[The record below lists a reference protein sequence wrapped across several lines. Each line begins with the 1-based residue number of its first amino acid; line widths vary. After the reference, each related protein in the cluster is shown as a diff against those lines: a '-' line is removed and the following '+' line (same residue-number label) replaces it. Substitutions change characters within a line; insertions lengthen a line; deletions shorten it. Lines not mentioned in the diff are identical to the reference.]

1 MSRSSQKR
9 SISDDVWRKHF
20 LDTSGSYDGDRFET
34 LSFEIL
40 KAEFGG
46 DWCRT
51 KRSFDG
57 NKDFVLEFQNRTI
70 WAESKAYAKTLTYH
84 VVSPTLFMALI
95 GEPEAIV
102 LISRSGI
109 HVRSKCYLA
118 QFQRK
123 TGKRIIALDGDTL
136 DRLIISNGAIAQR
149 FFPNEPLQTIQGAG
163 LRVLISR
170 TPDVTVNPQGGSW
183 GVRASTYLDLAPS
196 DQTQVPTIGVG
207 ELLRVDIA
215 IVNEGLSAARS
226 VRASLVPPRNGKS
239 SSFQL
244 EWFSDQESR
253 TAPPFDLAV
262 GEIRHATAFFRGSS
276 PAKNAA
282 LPLLELEAGVTRQQV
297 AVGRA
302 SVSALYRIG
311 LVGRMNHQIVGE
323 CREAARTRR
332 RSWVLQIEGGSGIG
346 KTRLL
351 HEIAGEFAT
360 AGYEVHSVD
369 KEFYE
374 PQKSEEILRGLLAQ
388 INHLPLIDEGG
399 SASPDGPGR
408 PEDDLVLRLI
418 FAAECPE
425 RRQPTVVADALLRSA
440 LGRKTALIVD
450 NVQNFDDV
458 AASTLDVLVT
468 RLRASTAGDLVL
480 ILAFNTDLGVIGS
493 EAEALRR
500 RLAGIATSFTS
511 ETVVRRWELEG
522 FSDDEA
528 DEFVYRAVAA
538 SDSARLTP
546 SAYPRTF
553 QAFRQFVPRNALH
566 MWETL
571 RWLRDKGV
579 LRLRNEV
586 LVIADAEDS
595 AIAAMLANAPPDLEA
610 LMDRRW
616 NEVQKASDL
625 SHTRNPETPSGA
637 EIRDAVRTACF
648 LGPSVRRHFAVC
660 GVARPALD
668 RLVHLGILV
677 DGGLGEL
684 RFVHQR
690 IFRVFQKR
698 FETVAPD
705 KAADLVEALKRLR
718 LAESRFEPFF
728 ILSAQAGA
736 SRVALLKRTC
746 NHFLERGTSHEYFE
760 SFLSFLVGDLLA
772 DDCSLDEISLRV
784 FMKACHAMQSMKSM
798 RAGYDLIHRC
808 FMEKV
813 VIARPAKV
821 PGRALVEFNRH
832 HINAALAVADDETA
846 RSLVEDAIRKVERS
860 RFDSDRD
867 RRLAL
872 AVLLDRK
879 ASILKASGSY
889 EESIV
894 VGRQALDI
902 AVREND
908 RWLEIE
914 LLSNTAETHFRT
926 PQEGAIEEGQRMLS
940 RAVKL
945 FDDAEDRW
953 SLADPVPVRSF
964 VNRARLHLRNLDWR
978 SVTHEAERGIQ
989 YADGV
994 QNRFWAVRLALLAAA
1009 GWLLA
1014 LQRGEASCD
1023 TMLRSIWRAQDI
1035 MNVHGARR
1043 DSWTVPYLSGKTA
1056 ILARDW
1062 GRADDCFRQAIET
1075 LSARNSGGS
1084 LLFSRVDLAID
1095 IAVCTR
1101 EAGLAIHKELP
1112 ELLNN
1117 PYVAAECHAIVQMS
1131 GPAFAAFVR
1140 AWRKTAYCAVEV
1152 EGAPPI
1158 TLVAM

>member
-1 MSRSSQKR
+1 MRVSRQKR

-20 LDTSGSYDGDRFET
+20 VKSSGSYDGDRFEA
-34 LSFEIL
+34 LSLDIL

-84 VVSPTLFMALI
+84 VVSPTLFMALL

-109 HVRSKCYLA
+109 HERSKRYLA

-136 DRLIISNGAIAQR
+136 DRLIISNGVIAQR
-149 FFPNEPLQTIQGAG
+149 FFPEEPLQTVQGAG
-163 LRVLISR
+163 LRVFISR
-170 TPDVTVNPQGGSW
+170 TPDITVHPQGASW
-183 GVRASTYLDLAPS
+183 GTRASAYIDLAPS
-196 DQTQVPTIGVG
+196 DVTQAPTIGVG

-226 VRASLVPPRNGKS
+226 VCASLAVPRDGKFS
-239 SSFQL
+239 PFQL
-244 EWFSDQESR
+244 EWFSDQESGS
-253 TAPPFDLAV
+253 TTPFDIAV
-262 GEIRHATAFFRGSS
+262 GEIRHATAFFRGSV
-276 PAKNAA
+276 PAKDAA
-282 LPLLELEAGVTRQQV
+282 LPFLELKAGVTRQRV

-302 SVSALYRIG
+302 SISALYRIG
-311 LVGRMNHQIVGE
+311 LVGRMNHQIVSE
-323 CREAARTRR
+323 CRDAARTRR

-346 KTRLL
+346 KTRIL

-388 INHLPLIDEGG
+388 VNHLPLIDEGLY
-399 SASPDGPGR
+399 ASPAGSPR

-425 RRQPTVVADALLRSA
+425 RRQPAVVADALMRSV
-440 LGRKTALIVD
+440 LGRKTAMIVD

-458 AASTLDVLVT
+458 AAATLDLLVT
-468 RLRASTAGDLVL
+468 RLRASPVGELVL
-480 ILAFNTDLGVIGS
+480 VLAFNADLGVEGS

-511 ETVVRRWELEG
+511 EAVVRRWELKG

-553 QAFRQFVPRNALH
+553 GAFRQFVPRNPLH
-566 MWETL
+566 MWEML
-571 RWLRDKGV
+571 RWLRDQGV
-579 LRLRNEV
+579 LHLRNEV

-595 AIAAMLANAPPDLEA
+595 AIAAMLASAPPDLEA

-616 NEVQKASDL
+616 NEVQNASDRGHA
-625 SHTRNPETPSGA
+625 SNPETPSGA
-637 EIRDAVRTACF
+637 EISDAIRTACF

-660 GVARPALD
+660 GVTGSALD

-677 DGGLGEL
+677 DGKLGEL
-684 RFVHQR
+684 RFVHQL
-690 IFRVFQKR
+690 IFRFFQKR
-698 FETVAPD
+698 FETVVQD
-705 KAADLVEALKRLR
+705 KATDLVTALRRLR
-718 LAESRFEPFF
+718 LAASRFEPFF
-728 ILSAQAGA
+728 ILSVQAGA
-736 SRVALLKRTC
+736 SRVALRRRTC
-746 NHFLERGTSHEYFE
+746 TYFLERGASHEYFE
-760 SFLSFLVGDLLA
+760 SFLSFLVGDLVA
-772 DDCSLDEISLRV
+772 DDCALDEVSLRV

-798 RAGYDLIHRC
+798 HAGYDLIHRC

-821 PGRALVEFNRH
+821 PGRALVEFKCH
-832 HINAALAVADDETA
+832 HINAALSVADDETA
-846 RSLVEDAIRKVERS
+846 RSLVEDAIRKVERL
-860 RFDSDRD
+860 RFESDKD

-872 AVLLDRK
+872 AGLLDRK
-879 ASILKASGSY
+879 AAILKASGSY
-889 EESIV
+889 EESIEV
-894 VGRQALDI
+894 SQQALAI
-902 AVREND
+902 AELEND

-926 PQEGAIEEGQRMLS
+926 LKEGAMEKAQRMLS
-940 RAVKL
+940 RSVRL
-945 FDDAEDRW
+945 FDDTEDRW

-978 SVTHEAERGIQ
+978 SVTHESERGVQ

-1009 GWLLA
+1009 GWLVA
-1014 LQRGEASCD
+1014 FQRGEASCA
-1023 TMLRSIWRAQDI
+1023 TTLRSIWRAQDI

-1043 DSWTVPYLSGKTA
+1043 DSWAVPYLSGKTA
-1056 ILARDW
+1056 ILTTDQ
-1062 GRADDCFRQAIET
+1062 GRASDCFRQAIET
-1075 LSARNSGGS
+1075 LSARNSGGRT
-1084 LLFSRVDLAID
+1084 LFPRVDLAID

-1101 EAGLAIHKELP
+1101 EAGLEIHKELP
-1112 ELLNN
+1112 GLFNN
-1117 PYVAAECHAIVQMS
+1117 PYVAAECYAIVQMS
-1131 GPAFAAFVR
+1131 EPAFAAYVR
-1140 AWRKTAYCAVEV
+1140 AWRRMVYCAVEF
-1152 EGAPPI
+1152 EGAPPL

>member
-1 MSRSSQKR
+1 MRGSSQTR

-20 LDTSGSYDGDRFET
+20 VNASGIYDGDRFET
-34 LSFEIL
+34 LSLEIL
-40 KAEFGG
+40 AAEFGG
-46 DWCRT
+46 DWRRT

-57 NKDFVLEFQNRTI
+57 NKDFVLEFQNKTI

-84 VVSPTLFMALI
+84 VVSPTLFMAMI

-102 LISRSGI
+102 FISRSRI
-109 HVRSKCYLA
+109 HARSKRYLA

-149 FFPNEPLQTIQGAG
+149 FFPNEPLQTVQGAG
-163 LRVLISR
+163 LRVFISR
-170 TPDVTVNPQGGSW
+170 TPDLTVHPQGASW
-183 GVRASTYLDLAPS
+183 GARASKYLDPAPS
-196 DQTQVPTIGVG
+196 DETQAPTIGVG

-215 IVNEGLSAARS
+215 IVNEGLAAARS
-226 VRASLVPPRNGKS
+226 VGASLVPPRNGKP

-244 EWFSDQESR
+244 EWFSDQKSG
-253 TAPPFDLAV
+253 TAAPFDLAV
-262 GEIRHATAFFRGSS
+262 GEIRHLTAFFRGAV

-282 LPLLELEAGVTRQQV
+282 LPFLELEAGGTRKHV
-297 AVGRA
+297 AIGRA

-311 LVGRMNHQIVGE
+311 LVGRINHQIVDE

-351 HEIAGEFAT
+351 HEIAAEFAT

-369 KEFYE
+369 KEFNE

-388 INHLPLIDEGG
+388 INHLPLIDEVG
-399 SASPDGPGR
+399 SASPDGPVR
-408 PEDDLVLRLI
+408 PEDDLMLRLI

-425 RRQPTVVADALLRSA
+425 RRKPAVVADALLRSA

-458 AASTLDVLVT
+458 AASTLDLLVT
-468 RLRASTAGDLVL
+468 RLRASTAGALVL
-480 ILAFNTDLGVIGS
+480 VLAFNTDLGVEGS
-493 EAEALRR
+493 EAEVLRR
-500 RLAGIATSFTS
+500 RLAGIAASFTS
-511 ETVVRRWELEG
+511 EAAVRRWELEG

-538 SDSARLTP
+538 GDSARLTP
-546 SAYPRTF
+546 FAYPRTF
-553 QAFRQFVPRNALH
+553 QAFRQFVPRNPLH

-571 RWLRDKGV
+571 RWLRDKGL
-579 LRLRNEV
+579 LRLRNEL

-595 AIAAMLANAPPDLEA
+595 AIAAMLANVPPDLEA

-616 NEVQKASDL
+616 NEVQKASDRG
-625 SHTRNPETPSGA
+625 HARNPEIPSGV
-637 EIRDAVRTACF
+637 EICDAVRTACF
-648 LGPSVRRHFAVC
+648 LGPSVRRHFAIC
-660 GVARPALD
+660 GVAGPALE

-677 DGGLGEL
+677 DGGLSEL

-690 IFRVFQKR
+690 IFRFFQKR

-705 KAADLVEALKRLR
+705 KAADLVAALKHLR

-736 SRVALLKRTC
+736 SRSALRRRTC
-746 NHFLERGTSHEYFE
+746 AHFLERGTSHEYFE
-760 SFLSFLVGDLLA
+760 SFLSLLVGDLVA
-772 DDCSLDEISLRV
+772 DDCPLDEVSLRV

-813 VIARPAKV
+813 VIARPARV
-821 PGRALVEFNRH
+821 PGRTMVEFNRH
-832 HINAALAVADDETA
+832 HINAALAIADDEMA

-867 RRLAL
+867 RQLAL
-872 AVLLDRK
+872 AALLDRK

-889 EESIV
+889 EESIE
-894 VGRQALDI
+894 VGRQALEI
-902 AVREND
+902 AERENA

-926 PQEGAIEEGQRMLS
+926 LQEGAIEQAQRMLS
-940 RAVKL
+940 SAVKL
-945 FDDAEDRW
+945 FDEAEDRW

-964 VNRARLHLRNLDWR
+964 VNRARIHLRSLDWR

-1014 LQRGEASCD
+1014 FQRGEASCD
-1023 TMLRSIWRAQDI
+1023 TTLRSIWRAQDI

-1043 DSWTVPYLSGKTA
+1043 DSWTVPYLSGKAA
-1056 ILARDW
+1056 ILAGDR

-1075 LSARNSGGS
+1075 LSARNSGGR
-1084 LLFSRVDLAID
+1084 LLFPRLDIAID
-1095 IAVCTR
+1095 VAVCTR

-1112 ELLNN
+1112 GLLDN

-1131 GPAFAAFVR
+1131 GPAFGAFVC
-1140 AWRKTAYCAVEV
+1140 AWRRTAYCAVEV
-1152 EGAPPI
+1152 EGAPPF